1 MVSFGIRLKSFSKF
15 AAVMSIRQE
24 KIGNV
29 IKQELG
35 IYFQRNAVNI
45 CKGAMV
51 TVTTVR
57 MSPDLSLAKIYISIF
72 GGKDNEES
80 FEHINNNSRYIRHEL
95 SQILKNQLRRTPEL
109 NFYIDDSFDYAK
121 NIDNLLKWKK
131 YTNTY

>member
-121 NIDNLLKWKK
+121 NIDNLLK
-131 YTNTY
+131 

>member
-1 MVSFGIRLKSFSKF
+1 
-15 AAVMSIRQE
+15 MSIRQE

-35 IYFQRNAVNI
+35 TYFQRNAVNI

-80 FEHINNNSRYIRHEL
+80 FDHINNNARYIRHEL
-95 SQILKNQLRRTPEL
+95 SQILKNQLRKTPEL
-109 NFYIDDSFDYAK
+109 HFYIDDSFEYAK
-121 NIDNLLKWKK
+121 NIDNLLK
-131 YTNTY
+131 